1 MAYKMIDQD
10 EVQHF
15 LNQQGDKPFKVIFM
29 KKDGTQRQMTCRLDP
44 KGGNKVAVPVM
55 DEESGLWKS
64 FRKDSVLSIQSV

>member
-29 KKDGTQRQMTCRLDP
+29 KKDGTQRQMVCRMDP
-44 KGGNKVAVPVM
+44 KGIRKSAVPVM
-55 DEESGLWKS
+55 EEDTGLWRS
-64 FRKDSVLSIQSV
+64 FRKDSVLYIGDV

>member
-29 KKDGTQRQMTCRLDP
+29 KKDGTQRQMVCRLDP
-44 KGGNKVAVPVM
+44 KGGDKVSVPVM
-55 DEESGLWKS
+55 DQESGLWKS
-64 FRKDSVLSIQSV
+64 FRKDSVIYIGDV

>member
-29 KKDGTQRQMTCRLDP
+29 KKDGTQRQMVCRLDP
-44 KGGNKVAVPVM
+44 KGIRKSSVPVM
-55 DEESGLWKS
+55 EEDTGLWRS
-64 FRKDSVLSIQSV
+64 FRKDSVLYIGDV